1 MGTYL
6 TSCLTQATHL
16 NPSLLLT
23 AGTDGH
29 IAFWPLPA
37 PSPSP
42 SPPQANSSDLPEP
55 LSLPFITR
63 KRIHQSTVKS
73 LALYPLSPSATL
85 LLTAGDDNAIAFTLL
100 HSRESGDPPEASTLL
115 IPRAHAATVTGAV
128 LLACQP
134 GQKQSVTRLLAV
146 TSGSDQRVKVWEIVV
161 DAEKAGADALDARRL
176 ADKGTAVAD
185 VSDVV
190 LLAAESGNGSI
201 EQKRTVV
208 VVGVGMEVWTV
219 DVQ

>member
-1 MGTYL
+1 M
-6 TSCLTQATHL
+6 
-16 NPSLLLT
+16 
-23 AGTDGH
+23 
-29 IAFWPLPA
+29 
-37 PSPSP
+37 
-42 SPPQANSSDLPEP
+42 
-55 LSLPFITR
+55 
-63 KRIHQSTVKS
+63 
-73 LALYPLSPSATL
+73 
-85 LLTAGDDNAIAFTLL
+85 
-100 HSRESGDPPEASTLL
+100 
-115 IPRAHAATVTGAV
+115 
-128 LLACQP
+128 
-134 GQKQSVTRLLAV
+134 TRLLAV

-208 VVGVGMEVWTV
+208 VVGVGMEAWTV